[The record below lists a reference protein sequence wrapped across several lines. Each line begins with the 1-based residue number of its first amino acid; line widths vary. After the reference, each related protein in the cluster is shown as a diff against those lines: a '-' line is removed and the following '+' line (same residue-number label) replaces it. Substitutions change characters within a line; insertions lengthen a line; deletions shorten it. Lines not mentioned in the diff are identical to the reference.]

1 MSEELAEIYSE
12 LREVRRALFGDMLRQ
27 ETGLVKQVDGVMR
40 VVEGL
45 ERTQGDLARMVPL
58 VEELKR
64 SDDERRLERRHV
76 ERNWLSR
83 EAGEV
88 VRILAVILMT
98 WPVMAWDW
106 RALWGG
112 VGRWAPVGAL
122 VGLLAFFAVISIVA
136 RRNGHHG

>member
-40 VVEGL
+40 V
-45 ERTQGDLARMVPL
+45 

-106 RALWGG
+106 RTLWGG
-112 VGRWAPVGAL
+112 VGRWAPVGLL